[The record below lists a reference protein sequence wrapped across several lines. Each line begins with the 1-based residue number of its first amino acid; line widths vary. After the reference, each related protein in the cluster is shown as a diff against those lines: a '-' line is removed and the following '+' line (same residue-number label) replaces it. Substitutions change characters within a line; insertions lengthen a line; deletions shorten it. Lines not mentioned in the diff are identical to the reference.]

1 MFCPSNETLQN
12 LTEKTKLLAHKC
24 TQQIRAA
31 GAGGGPTTAVP
42 SSSDQEA
49 AHSTTT
55 TQSTSVDQQQ
65 QRSSNDAKPAGAV
78 SSPPDGA
85 GGGKGSLR
93 CFCSCK
99 GTFSKIM
106 GKKYAAGKPTP
117 DGHSQRTTRWYV
129 KQPTWRLWGEE
140 REENAI
146 YTVYLKKVRYHRPTP
161 SASSQDSDDEISHL
175 EWETVRVRFVKAATL
190 ARLVDALATD
200 DGELESTFVNV
211 FLNTYRTFA
220 QPEKVLDLLLE
231 RYEKLH
237 SEPGLLQPESL
248 SDQHKKTLVSVLHV
262 WLDGFPEDW
271 ETDNLQRLLA
281 FTSKRLPKSEIHVK
295 ALNRFTHRLDKY
307 SRIPPPLPW
316 SNDYHDFTDQFG
328 GLCLTPAFRGP
339 PSHLLHSYRFPNIPV
354 KHFAEQLTRM
364 DMELFKRLI
373 PHQCLGAIWSNR
385 DKHECGSVLA
395 TVTQFNAVSFRVISS
410 ILIEPRLKPQE
421 RALLIS
427 TWIDIAQELRLL
439 KNFSSLKAIISGL
452 QSNAVYRLSKTWAVL
467 PRDKLELYNELARI
481 FSEDNNAWAQREVLM
496 REGTAKFADT
506 VGENDRHLQKVF
518 QKQNTLISHGTI
530 PYLGTFLT
538 DLTMI
543 HAAIPD
549 TLQDALINFD
559 KRRKEFEVL
568 AQIKLLQGAA
578 NTYHLPDDPLFDRWF
593 ASLLVLDER
602 EAHTLSCSLEPA
614 PEMVAKR
621 PPPAHHGSGAAS
633 GASSNGAAGGTPGHK
648 KSDSI
653 ASNSSSGAGSQFYCD
668 INSTSNASYSS
679 RNNSLDRDAT
689 PPNASILSAASSVSS
704 LSMDS
709 TTSSSQRSTH
719 PSQNGGIGGIR
730 TPQSARHNNSTA
742 SGKSANGGHHETP
755 IINGQLVQSS
765 PLKSGS
771 SPDFYIIKVTY
782 ETDQVELD
790 GIVLYKS
797 IMLANNERTPQVI
810 RNAMLKLGLEGDPDR
825 YTLAQVLPDKELL
838 LPNNANVYYAVNTA
852 YNLNFILRPK
862 KDATANPAPGLGA
875 TAAAA
880 TAASVRP

>member
-12 LTEKTKLLAHKC
+12 LTEKTKLLAQKC
-24 TQQIRAA
+24 SQQIRVASS
-31 GAGGGPTTAVP
+31 GAGPDISEPLT
-42 SSSDQEA
+42 
-49 AHSTTT
+49 
-55 TQSTSVDQQQ
+55 VDQQSLQ
-65 QRSSNDAKPAGAV
+65 QPISKIGSETMASLQSITSAGR
-78 SSPPDGA
+78 DLGT
-85 GGGKGSLR
+85 KSLR
-93 CFCSCK
+93 CLCPCK
-99 GTFSKIM
+99 GTLSKII
-106 GKKYAAGKPTP
+106 GKKVGPVVGREP
-117 DGHSQRTTRWYV
+117 QRKTSTTRWYV

-140 REENAI
+140 REEDAI

-190 ARLVDALATD
+190 SRLVDALTTD

-211 FLNTYRTFA
+211 FLTTYRTFA
-220 QPEKVLDLLLE
+220 QPEKVLELLLN

-237 SEPGLLQPESL
+237 SEPAALVPSESL
-248 SDQHKKTLVSVLHV
+248 NDQHKKTLVSVLHV

-271 ETDNLQRLLA
+271 DTENLQRLLA
-281 FTSKRLPKSEIHVK
+281 FTSKRLPNSEIHVK
-295 ALNRFTHRLDKY
+295 ALHRYTNRLDKY

-316 SNDYHDFTDQFG
+316 SSDYHDLTDQFG

-339 PSHLLHSYRFPNIPV
+339 PSHLLNSYRFPNIPV

-373 PHQCLGAIWSNR
+373 PHQCLGATWSNR

-410 ILIEPRLKPQE
+410 VLIEPRLKPQE

-467 PRDKLELYNELARI
+467 PREKLELYTELARI

-549 TLQDALINFD
+549 TLQDGLINFD

-578 NTYHLPDDPLFDRWF
+578 NTYHLQEDALFDRWF

-602 EAHTLSCSLEPA
+602 EAHTLSCQLEPM
-614 PEMVAKR
+614 PEMTKR
-621 PPPAHHGSGAAS
+621 PSHQ
-633 GASSNGAAGGTPGHK
+633 GHK

-668 INSTSNASYSS
+668 INSASNHSYSS
-679 RNNSLDRDAT
+679 RNNSLDRDVT

-704 LSMDS
+704 LSMES
-709 TTSSSQRSTH
+709 TTSSSQKSNH
-719 PSQNGGIGGIR
+719 LNGSVNR
-730 TPQSARHNNSTA
+730 TPQSNRAHNSAPNSASKGHNNGLEA
-742 SGKSANGGHHETP
+742 P
-755 IINGQLVQSS
+755 IINGQLKDDS
-765 PLKSGS
+765 PLKKS

-782 ETDQVELD
+782 ETEHVELD

-797 IMLANNERTPQVI
+797 IMLGNNERTPQVI
-810 RNAMLKLGLEGDPDR
+810 RNAMLKLGLEGDPDK

-862 KDATANPAPGLGA
+862 KDAD
-875 TAAAA
+875 
-880 TAASVRP
+880 SVR

>member
-12 LTEKTKLLAHKC
+12 LTEKTKLLAQKC
-24 TQQIRAA
+24 SQQIRVASATYGSEQPEPDLAA
-31 GAGGGPTTAVP
+31 PATAATGAGSLPPPPP
-42 SSSDQEA
+42 SPVKEG
-49 AHSTTT
+49 T
-55 TQSTSVDQQQ
+55 
-65 QRSSNDAKPAGAV
+65 K
-78 SSPPDGA
+78 
-85 GGGKGSLR
+85 SLR
-93 CFCSCK
+93 CLCPCK
-99 GTFSKIM
+99 GTISKIIA
-106 GKKYAAGKPTP
+106 KKVGIVVAGKDHHHQQTTLPRAGT
-117 DGHSQRTTRWYV
+117 SNTRWYV

-140 REENAI
+140 REQDAI

-190 ARLVDALATD
+190 SRLVDALTTD

-211 FLNTYRTFA
+211 FLTTYRTFS
-220 QPEKVLDLLLE
+220 QPEKVLELLLN

-237 SEPGLLQPESL
+237 SADVALLPSESL
-248 SDQHKKTLVSVLHV
+248 TDQHKKTLVSVLHV

-271 ETDNLQRLLA
+271 DTENLQRLLA
-281 FTSKRLPKSEIHVK
+281 FTSKRLPNSEIHIK
-295 ALNRFTHRLDKY
+295 ALHRYTNRLDKY

-316 SNDYHDFTDQFG
+316 SDLTDQFG

-339 PSHLLHSYRFPNIPV
+339 PSHLLNSYRFPNIPV

-385 DKHECGSVLA
+385 DKHEASTVLA

-452 QSNAVYRLSKTWAVL
+452 QSNAVYRLSKTWAAL
-467 PRDKLELYNELARI
+467 PREKLELYTELARI

-549 TLQDALINFD
+549 TLVDGLINFD

-578 NTYHLPDDPLFDRWF
+578 NTYHLPEDALFDRWF

-602 EAHTLSCSLEPA
+602 ESHTLSCQLEA
-614 PEMVAKR
+614 PPESNKR
-621 PPPAHHGSGAAS
+621 PSHQ
-633 GASSNGAAGGTPGHK
+633 GHK

-668 INSTSNASYSS
+668 INNVSNASYSS
-679 RNNSLDRDAT
+679 RNNSLDRDVT

-704 LSMDS
+704 LSMES
-709 TTSSSQRSTH
+709 TTSSSQKSNH
-719 PSQNGGIGGIR
+719 LNGSALIR
-730 TPQSARHNNSTA
+730 TPQSNRVNHTNSNSA
-742 SGKSANGGHHETP
+742 SKNGHDTP
-755 IINGQLVQSS
+755 IINGQLKEDS
-765 PLKSGS
+765 PLKKG

-782 ETDQVELD
+782 ETEQVELD

-797 IMLANNERTPQVI
+797 IMLGNNERTPQVI
-810 RNAMLKLGLEGDPDR
+810 RNAMLKLGLEGDPDK
-825 YTLAQVLPDKELL
+825 YTLSQVLPDKELL

-862 KDATANPAPGLGA
+862 KDPDSG
-875 TAAAA
+875 
-880 TAASVRP
+880 R